1 MPLETQTAT
10 TTTSSGSAV
19 VVTASP
25 PAAAPPAASV
35 PPAAAAPAAAPPAA
49 PERAAWSAPT
59 EEKKVESAVAVTKE
73 GEKKAEEAKEIKYEF
88 KAPDGQVVDQ
98 ALAEKVKSFSKELGL
113 SPEQAQKVYDRD
125 VSLHAGL
132 ETSALQTM
140 KEQNA
145 KWFQELKADKEFGN
159 DKFGENSEAVKR
171 AFEYGDSDGSVRK
184 GLTEAMHENWPPLVR
199 MMRKFGKLMADDKLH
214 SGSTAQVA
222 AGKDTRSTAEK
233 MKAALEGPL
242 RAKEYRK

>member
-10 TTTSSGSAV
+10 TTSSGSAAV
-19 VVTASP
+19 VVTAIP
-25 PAAAPPAASV
+25 PAAPPAA
-35 PPAAAAPAAAPPAA
+35 PAAAPVAAAPAAAPAVPA
-49 PERAAWSAPT
+49 PERAAWAAPA
-59 EEKKVESAVAVTKE
+59 EEKKVEAAAAPAAKE
-73 GEKKAEEAKEIKYEF
+73 GEKKTQEIKYEF
-88 KAPDGQVVDQ
+88 KAPDGQAVDQ

-113 SPEQAQKVYDRD
+113 SLEQAQKVYDRD
-125 VSLHAGL
+125 VSLHAGF
-132 ETSALQTM
+132 QTEGLASM

-145 KWFQELKADKEFGN
+145 KWFQELKADREFGN

-171 AFEYGDSDGSVRK
+171 AFEYGDPDGSVRK

-199 MMRKFGKLMADDKLH
+199 MMRMFGKLMADDKLH
-214 SGSTAQVA
+214 SGTTAQVA
-222 AGKDTRSTAEK
+222 AGKDTRSTADK